1 MKESTSKEKVLKKV
15 REALVNAMPPPFQGV
30 DLESPVLKQQ
40 DAAYGEE
47 AFASALSEAGA
58 YFVFCQ
64 DVREMVQGIQTLLAR
79 KSVKKLYCRE
89 AFLTVLLRE
98 LGVTYH
104 KEVAK
109 APSCDAAI
117 TSCEALVARHGS
129 ILFSSRQDSGRKAI
143 ISAPLHIVVATS
155 QQLVGD
161 ISDALRFV
169 GEMYGGKIPSML
181 SFVTGP
187 SRTAD
192 IEKTLVHGAHGPREL
207 YLFMLDAAAEQ
218 EGEVE

>member
-1 MKESTSKEKVLKKV
+1 MLKKV
-15 REALVNAMPPPFQGV
+15 REALVNAMPSPFEGV
-30 DLESPVLKQQ
+30 DLESPVLRQL
-40 DAAYGEE
+40 DAVYGEE
-47 AFASALSEAGA
+47 AFASAFSEAGGS
-58 YFVFCQ
+58 FIFCR
-64 DVREMVQGIQTLLAR
+64 DIREMAQGIQTLLAQ

-89 AFLTVLLRE
+89 AFLAELLSE
-98 LGVTYH
+98 LGVDYH
-104 KEVAK
+104 DEVAQ
-109 APSCDAAI
+109 APLCDAAI
-117 TSCEALVARHGS
+117 TSCETLVARHGS

-155 QQLVGD
+155 QQLVQD
-161 ISDALRFV
+161 ISDAFRYV
-169 GEMYGGKIPSML
+169 GEMYDNNTPSML

-218 EGEVE
+218 EGEAE